1 LGCASFLK
9 LNYSKTTTIL
19 IGYFG
24 SLTPSFA
31 NAYPTTLPMST
42 TNEASQPDLPPK
54 YYLDN
59 FRFVLDFVKNLY
71 ESILSPAEE
80 QFLETFEAMTEN
92 AQCLFV
98 RFSNRRG
105 AFFKV
110 NSIYYPELTDI
121 PALLTELLEA
131 GFIENLGSEHSGRA
145 PEVVNLFTKPELLLL
160 TQALAPEFPPPKSI
174 RKPDLL
180 RWLLN
185 EYIFA
190 DLLEGIEASEP
201 VIKVSCESEV
211 MMMKFLF
218 FGNRYDDMTEFVI
231 RDLGHVKFQSFQEEN
246 FSVRFETRKD
256 VEDKLMISLTGETF
270 HEQKE
275 ELPPEEIYD
284 WFMNWQGGL
293 VGELSEVAQPSYRRL
308 VLKVGAWL
316 ERKKLPEQALTTYQL
331 TDYAPS
337 RERRTRL
344 LQRIGAMEEALALCE
359 DIISDPQNADER
371 FFGLD
376 YREKILNKK
385 KKVIRR
391 TTQALQSAESI
402 SIPISYRF
410 RVELGVMEYYRA
422 QEKKAVFSEN
432 EPWRALFG
440 LIFWDVIYD
449 TNVRAIHHPLQRVP
463 SDFFLPDFFIKRE
476 ALLRN
481 RLKELDH
488 TEAFVERVYA
498 TYTEKLG
505 TANVLVAWYNGLLEA
520 VLLIIHYL
528 TPKQL
533 HAILLEMA
541 QNLRE
546 NTRGFPDL
554 LVWKDDY
561 YDFIEVKSPTDHLS
575 AQQLHWQHYFA
586 SIGVISKVLRVTWS
600 LDEIEKI
607 EE

>member
-1 LGCASFLK
+1 
-9 LNYSKTTTIL
+9 
-19 IGYFG
+19 
-24 SLTPSFA
+24 
-31 NAYPTTLPMST
+31 MST
-42 TNEASQPDLPPK
+42 SQETSQPDLPPK

-59 FRFVLDFVKNLY
+59 FRFVLGFVQNLY
-71 ESILSPAEE
+71 QSILVSVE
-80 QFLETFEAMTEN
+80 QEFLKNFARLSED

-105 AFFKV
+105 TFFKV
-110 NSIYYPELTDI
+110 NSLYYPELDDI
-121 PALLTELLEA
+121 PAALNELLEA
-131 GFIENLGSEHSGRA
+131 GFIENLNGDHAGRSD
-145 PEVVNLFTKPELLLL
+145 EVINLFSKPELLLL
-160 TQALAPEFPPPKSI
+160 TQALGSEYPPPKSI
-174 RKPDLL
+174 RKPDLV
-180 RWLLN
+180 RWLLH
-185 EYIFA
+185 EYTFD
-190 DLLEGIEASEP
+190 DLLEVIEASEP
-201 VIKVSCESEV
+201 VIKVAHESEV

-270 HEQKE
+270 HEQKD

-293 VGELSEVAQPSYRRL
+293 VGELSEVALPSYRRL
-308 VLKVGAWL
+308 ILKVGAWL
-316 ERKKLPEQALTTYQL
+316 ERKKLHEQALTVYQL
-331 TDYAPS
+331 TDHAPS

-344 LQRIGAMEEALALCE
+344 LQRVGAAEEALALCK
-359 DIISDPQNADER
+359 DMISNPQNADER

-376 YREKILNKK
+376 YKEKIQSKK
-385 KKVIRR
+385 KRVVRR
-391 TTQALQSAESI
+391 TTQALQAAEAVD
-402 SIPISYRF
+402 IPISYRF

-422 QEKKAVFSEN
+422 REKNAIFSEN

-440 LIFWDVIYD
+440 LVFWDIIYD

-476 ALLRN
+476 VLLRD
-481 RLKELDH
+481 RLRELRQA
-488 TEAFVERVYA
+488 EAFAERVIS
-498 TYTEKLG
+498 TYHDKLG
-505 TANVLVAWYNGLLEA
+505 TANVLVAWYEGLLEA
-520 VLLIIHYL
+520 VLLIVEYL
-528 TPKQL
+528 TPDQL
-533 HAILLEMA
+533 HTILLEMA

-554 LVWKDDY
+554 LVWEAEH

-575 AQQLHWQHYFA
+575 AQQLHWQHFFS
-586 SIGVISKVLRVTWS
+586 SIGVNSKVLRVNWS
-600 LDEIEKI
+600 QEGLENL

>member
-1 LGCASFLK
+1 MP
-9 LNYSKTTTIL
+9 
-19 IGYFG
+19 G
-24 SLTPSFA
+24 S
-31 NAYPTTLPMST
+31 
-42 TNEASQPDLPPK
+42 NEASQPDLPPK

-71 ESILSPAEE
+71 RSILSPVEE
-80 QFLETFEAMTEN
+80 QFLETFTLLAED

-110 NSIYYPELTDI
+110 NSLDYPELNDI
-121 PALLTELLEA
+121 PAQLTDLLEA
-131 GFIENLGSEHSGRA
+131 GFIENLGPEHANRA
-145 PEVVNLFTKPELLLL
+145 PEVINLFNKAELLLL

-174 RKPDLL
+174 RKPDLV
-180 RWLLN
+180 RWLLH
-185 EYIFA
+185 EYSFEE
-190 DLLEGIEASEP
+190 LLDGIEAFEP
-201 VIKVSCESEV
+201 VIKVSHESEV

-270 HEQKE
+270 HEQKD

-293 VGELSEVAQPSYRRL
+293 VGELSEVAKPSFRRL

-316 ERKKLPEQALTTYQL
+316 ERKKLHEQALTTYQL
-331 TDYAPS
+331 TNHAPS

-344 LQRIGAMEEALALCE
+344 LQRVGAIEEALALCE
-359 DIISDPQNADER
+359 DMISDPQNADER

-376 YREKILNKK
+376 YKEKIQNKK
-385 KKVIRR
+385 KRVVRR
-391 TTQALQSAESI
+391 TTQALQAAEAVD
-402 SIPISYRF
+402 IPITYRF

-422 QEKKAVFSEN
+422 QEKKALFSEN

-440 LIFWDVIYD
+440 LVFWDIIYD

-463 SDFFLPDFFIKRE
+463 SDFFLPDFFVKRE
-476 ALLRN
+476 ALLRQ
-481 RLKELDH
+481 RLKELDRQ
-488 TEAFVERVYA
+488 EAFAELAYT
-498 TYTEKLG
+498 TYQEKLG
-505 TANVLVAWYNGLLEA
+505 TANVLVAWYDGLLEA
-520 VLLIIHYL
+520 VLLIINYL
-528 TPKQL
+528 TPQQL

-554 LVWKDDY
+554 LVWQDDY
-561 YDFIEVKSPTDHLS
+561 YDFVEVKSPTDHLS
-575 AQQLHWQHYFA
+575 AQQLHWQHFFT
-586 SIGVISKVLRVTWS
+586 SIGVSSKVLRVTWS
-600 LDEIEKI
+600 LDETEKI